1 MNQLETQKTFTLL
14 AGLSILPLL
23 FALGLALY
31 QAFDVAAYTGT
42 HFSFARINSYIYAH
56 SYGALLLVFF
66 AGIQIGQA
74 LQHANRWLLI
84 FNFMLLG
91 LAWLSYHSF
100 ADQAGLL
107 LLLSCWLAG
116 LLVDFI
122 TVKQTHMPSWYKQ
135 LIFRLKLF
143 VSIILL
149 LMVIINR

>member
-1 MNQLETQKTFTLL
+1 MNQLESPKTFTLL
-14 AGLSILPLL
+14 AVLSILPLL

-31 QAFDVAAYTGT
+31 QAFDLAAYTGIS
-42 HFSFARINSYIYAH
+42 FNFARINSYIYAH

-74 LQHANRWLLI
+74 LQNANRWLLI

-100 ADQAGLL
+100 ADQAGML

-116 LLVDFI
+116 LLVE
-122 TVKQTHMPSWYKQ
+122 
-135 LIFRLKLF
+135 FRVLRPDNNPIDCDKIKLKLNAL
-143 VSIILL
+143 VVVLLVLIIL
-149 LMVIINR
+149 INR